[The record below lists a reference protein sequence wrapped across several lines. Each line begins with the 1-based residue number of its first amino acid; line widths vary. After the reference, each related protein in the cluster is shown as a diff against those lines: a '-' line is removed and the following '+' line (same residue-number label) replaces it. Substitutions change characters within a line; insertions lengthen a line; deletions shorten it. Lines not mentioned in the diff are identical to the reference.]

1 LIFTALPETINDKEF
16 EELADHKSELKRAR
30 QNEIRRMRNKAV
42 KSRVKSI
49 IKEVQLAV
57 GETAIETAREKLN
70 IAKSVIDKAAKKKV
84 LHKRTAARKIS
95 RLSRSVNAAS

>member
-1 LIFTALPETINDKEF
+1 
-16 EELADHKSELKRAR
+16 LADHKSELKRAR

-70 IAKSVIDKAAKKKV
+70 IAKSIIDKAAKKKV

>member
-1 LIFTALPETINDKEF
+1 
-16 EELADHKSELKRAR
+16 LADHKSELKRAR
-30 QNEIRRMRNKAV
+30 QNEIHRMRNKAV

-57 GETAIETAREKLN
+57 GEAAIETAREKLN

-84 LHKRTAARKIS
+84 LHKKTAARKIS
-95 RLSRSVNAAS
+95 RLSRSVNTVA

>member
-1 LIFTALPETINDKEF
+1 
-16 EELADHKSELKRAR
+16 
-30 QNEIRRMRNKAV
+30 MRNKAV

-57 GETAIETAREKLN
+57 GEAAIETAREKLN

-84 LHKRTAARKIS
+84 LHKKTAARKIS
-95 RLSRSVNAAS
+95 RLSRSVNTVA

>member
-1 LIFTALPETINDKEF
+1 
-16 EELADHKSELKRAR
+16 LADHKSELKRAR

-95 RLSRSVNAAS
+95 RLSRSVNTAS

>member
-1 LIFTALPETINDKEF
+1 MAN
-16 EELADHKSELKRAR
+16 HKSELKRAR

-42 KSRVKSI
+42 KSRVRSI
-49 IKEVQLAV
+49 TKEVQLAV
-57 GETAIETAREKLN
+57 GEKAVETAREKLN

-95 RLSRSVNAAS
+95 RLSRAVNTAA